1 MTPVGLDHVAL
12 PDRLCACHL
21 PLLTV
26 PFPRSPPEIG
36 SGEQERI
43 FKKLVRSFPH
53 RPLSWLLLGSFLL
66 GPLPPPSQHA
76 RFVKVFPLHS
86 FPAFSLVIDSRLLS
100 YV

>member
-1 MTPVGLDHVAL
+1 MTPVRLDHVAL
-12 PDRLCACHL
+12 CDHLCACHL

-26 PFPRSPPEIG
+26 PPEIG

-86 FPAFSLVIDSRLLS
+86 FPTFSLVIDSRLLS